1 MAADGLLHQVR
12 RILEL
17 FGKYYL
23 PAVDLAGQAPGGDED
38 EGEHPEPAAPAGQAA
53 RDGGRE
59 DAEFG

>member
-23 PAVDLAGQAPGGDED
+23 PAVDLAGQAPGD

-59 DAEFG
+59 EAEFG